1 MSFAGLGV
9 PVCLHL
15 CPTRRLGLRRTR
27 VCPPPLFYVAR
38 LPCASY
44 LKERVLNRRLNVNV
58 EYRDGAAEFVTVVEE
73 DTNVDIGK
81 DLLEE
86 GLVIFKNRT
95 GAHLQPLMKEYAAAQ
110 QVDVRS
116 F

>member
-1 MSFAGLGV
+1 M
-9 PVCLHL
+9 
-15 CPTRRLGLRRTR
+15 
-27 VCPPPLFYVAR
+27 
-38 LPCASY
+38 
-44 LKERVLNRRLNVNV
+44 LNRRVNVNV
-58 EYRDGAAEFVTVVEE
+58 EYRDGAVEFVTVVEE

-110 QVDVRS
+110 QVRCRCSFYFDLLYYFICSDFDVVRLLLKLS
-116 F
+116 LASKEQARWYLGVRRHFGG